1 MTVFVCWKE
10 SLVFIFP
17 SWIQGSKASKLK
29 LYNVYN
35 YGDVSSENTPYMM
48 ANINSVIDKTI
59 SKTYY
64 KNDSGIKGSNI
75 TDNEIIGM
83 SSTEMTNKTFTD
95 TLNNNITNINLNDI
109 FKDESNE
116 VKEIINNIELIDWI
130 QGEEGYPVLNYKN

>member
-1 MTVFVCWKE
+1 MTY
-10 SLVFIFP
+10 S
-17 SWIQGSKASKLK
+17 
-29 LYNVYN
+29 
-35 YGDVSSENTPYMM
+35 
-48 ANINSVIDKTI
+48 INNF
-59 SKTYY
+59 YY

-95 TLNNNITNINLNDI
+95 TLNNNINSINLSEI

-116 VKEIINNIELIDWI
+116 VKEIINNIKLIDWI